1 MAQSA
6 TGRVTSTIRD
16 LYVEALALKREG
28 LSAFD
33 VAQRL
38 KAEGYEAGY
47 TTIDVRVPEAS
58 GQHVEVSFEGYGRIW
73 FDGAEWSWK
82 TEI

>member
-1 MAQSA
+1 MAS
-6 TGRVTSTIRD
+6 GRVTSTIRD
-16 LYVEALALKREG
+16 LYVEALALKQEG
-28 LSAFD
+28 LSAFE
-33 VAQRL
+33 VAHRL

-47 TTIDVRVPEAS
+47 TTIDVLVAEAS
-58 GQHVEVSFEGYGRIW
+58 GQHIEVSFEGYGRIW

>member
-1 MAQSA
+1 MA
-6 TGRVTSTIRD
+6 TGHVTSTLRD

-33 VAQRL
+33 IAHRL

-58 GQHVEVSFEGYGRIW
+58 GQYVEISFEGYGRIW
-73 FDGAEWSWK
+73 FDAGEWSWK